1 MYPVLFTFGPF
12 IISSFGVMLVTA
24 FMVSNYLIKKDIESD
39 GFDPMIGEDVTFRA
53 AFGGLIGAK
62 LYYLIETLPG
72 GQAANNITGLLD
84 IIAGIFTFNFNKIA
98 EGIQIFG
105 AGMVFLGGLMGGM
118 LAVTLYTYQHKL
130 KWLLVADWVA
140 PYLALGHGIGRI
152 GCFLVGDDYGTPS
165 NLPWAC
171 AFPSGFPP
179 TNILV
184 HPTQIYEM
192 AAYFSVYKYLRYRKR
207 YQHFTGELI
216 FEYLFL
222 VGLSRF
228 MVEFIRT
235 NPKYIM
241 GFSGAQYISIL
252 MILVSMYQMWK
263 IRNKKTDVPGEIA

>member
-24 FMVSNYLIKKDIESD
+24 FMISNYLIKKDIESD
-39 GFDPMIGEDVTFRA
+39 GFDPMIGEDIIFRA

-62 LYYLIETLPG
+62 LYYLIETLPS

-84 IIAGIFTFNFNKIA
+84 IIAGIFTLNFNKIA

-118 LAVTLYTYQHKL
+118 LAVTLYTYKHKL
-130 KWLLVADWVA
+130 KWLVVADWAA
-140 PYLALGHGIGRI
+140 PCLALGHGIGRI

-171 AFPSGFPP
+171 AFPNGLPP
-179 TNILV
+179 TNLLV

-192 AAYFSVYKYLRYRKR
+192 AAYFLVYIYLRYRKL
-207 YQHFTGELI
+207 YQNFTGELI

-241 GFSGAQYISIL
+241 GFSGAQYISIF

-263 IRNKKTDVPGEIA
+263 MRNKKTAIPGEIG